1 MTVSGNGTYTTPTGF
16 TLPTTSTATGTY
28 QWDVA
33 YSGDANNTAIT
44 DNKDPAEQHAR
55 RDAVDQSRRT

>member
-1 MTVSGNGTYTTPTGF
+1 MTINGNGNYTTPTGF
-16 TLPTTSTATGTY
+16 TLPTTDAAGTY

-44 DNKDPAEQHAR
+44 DNNDPAEQHAR
-55 RDAVDQSRRT
+55 RDAMDQARRT